1 MVKVKFTENSK
12 TGMFS
17 LKVNGH
23 AGQAEIGKD
32 IVCAS
37 ASILAY
43 TVAQIVTNM
52 KSLGCLK
59 KAPTVKM
66 GKGDAV
72 VTCHPK
78 EEYMSEVEQTYLV
91 VQTGYELLAHNYP
104 QYVELTKFGK
114 AKA

>member
-17 LKVNGH
+17 LTIKGH

-59 KAPTVKM
+59 KPPTVKI

-72 VTCHPK
+72 VSCQPK
-78 EEYMSEVEQTYLV
+78 EEYRSEAEHTYLV